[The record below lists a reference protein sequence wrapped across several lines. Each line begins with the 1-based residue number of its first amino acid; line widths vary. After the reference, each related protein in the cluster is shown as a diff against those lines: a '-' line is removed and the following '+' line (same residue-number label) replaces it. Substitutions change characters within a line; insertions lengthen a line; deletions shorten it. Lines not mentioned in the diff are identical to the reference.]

1 MIASRKEA
9 HMPKE
14 DVVIYTMRL
23 PRSLHGALKE
33 LAETDRRSLH
43 AEMIYL
49 LEQALEERQEG
60 KAAA

>member
-1 MIASRKEA
+1 
-9 HMPKE
+9 MPKE
-14 DVVIYTMRL
+14 EVVIYTMRL